1 MRSLFLGIFIHIGV
15 IFAQS
20 LCYFSNGTT
29 LPETPGYN
37 EYIPCS
43 SGPTT
48 ICCGLNRADPPGGN
62 RTKGFTKDEC
72 LPNGLCRNRWVD
84 NKNIET
90 VSYVPSLSTD
100 DPLLIRN
107 PRYWNNFCTEKDVTS
122 SKCLNLCPSSRLDF
136 GHARLTPC
144 NGRADS
150 ERWCCGTSIDCCAS
164 NGVIS
169 LAQVLGGALSS
180 STATS
185 ATPTTIPISRTASS
199 SARSS
204 LASESARGAEAAATS
219 NSSLSNQ
226 GDRKTGLSTGAIV
239 GIAVGVVAGVVLLGA
254 AIFFTQ
260 RAKTYKQKATA
271 SNLAEASQG
280 QAPCY
285 EAQGQE
291 VVAEKDA
298 YAYRSELP
306 GAPPA
311 ELHAEPVPRAP
322 GR

>member
-1 MRSLFLGIFIHIGV
+1 MRSLLLGILIHTGI

-20 LCYFSNGTT
+20 LCFFSNGTT

-37 EYIPCS
+37 EYIPCA

-90 VSYVPSLSTD
+90 VSY
-100 DPLLIRN
+100 
-107 PRYWNNFCTEKDVTS
+107 WNNFCTEKDVTS
-122 SKCLNLCPSSRLDF
+122 SKCLNLCPTSRLDF
-136 GHARLTPC
+136 GHAPLTPC

-164 NGVIS
+164 NVGVIS

-185 ATPTTIPISRTASS
+185 ATTTTIPISSTTSSSVGSS
-199 SARSS
+199 SASG
-204 LASESARGAEAAATS
+204 SARGAEAAATS
-219 NSSLSNQ
+219 NSTMADQ
-226 GDRKTGLSTGAIV
+226 GDRNTGLSTGAIA
-239 GIAVGVVAGVVLLGA
+239 GIAVGVVASVALLGA
-254 AIFFTQ
+254 AVFFVQ
-260 RAKTYKQKATA
+260 RAKKYKQKVTA
-271 SNLAEASQG
+271 PNLAEAPQS

-285 EAQGQE
+285 EAQGQG
-291 VVAEKDA
+291 VIAEKDA

-311 ELHAEPVPRAP
+311 ELHSEPVSRAP